1 LYSNSNISKQEDK
14 IDVEIADR
22 ILALNDE
29 QFYRLVDIR
38 LKGFAF
44 KNKMKE
50 RGVAEVQQIIIETE
64 WTIHIQ
70 NLVDFANKR
79 VLRNFSLRLEMD
91 VDEPDMHRQCVYP
104 EKEVKV

>member
-1 LYSNSNISKQEDK
+1 MYSNSNISKQEDK
-14 IDVEIADR
+14 VDGQIADR

-38 LKGFAF
+38 LKGFSF

-50 RGVAEVQQIIIETE
+50 RGVAEVQQIITENE
-64 WTIHIQ
+64 WTNHIQ

-79 VLRNFSLRLEMD
+79 FLRNFSLRLEMD
-91 VDEPDMHRQCVYP
+91 GNEPEMHRQCVYH
-104 EKEVKV
+104 EKR